1 MKLLKEI
8 FKNNKNKTD
17 EIFLSSYELYVRRK
31 KRFYLRLTFFIIA
44 ILVILL
50 LIYFTCVYKNLNEL
64 IGYLK

>member
-31 KRFYLRLTFFIIA
+31 KRFYLRLAGFILAVLI
-44 ILVILL
+44 ILFV
-50 LIYFTCVYKNLNEL
+50 IYFTCVYKNLNEL